1 MKSNKTYLYFAILA
15 ALLVAAYY
23 ITSEKGD
30 KTSSYE
36 LKEKKFFELD
46 SAKVD
51 KIEIKYKEGDLVLSK
66 SSGEWKAVSPYDYR
80 VVPSLVEKAISSL
93 KNFNLESIVSTNPSK
108 RETYGFN
115 DSNMAEISVY
125 EGGSLKGKFI
135 IGGSAAG
142 TSSHVKKID
151 SDNIYIADNLDRTDF
166 IKSSINEWRD
176 KNIVSISKMAV
187 NSVEFILPDETYI
200 AKKDTSGRFFIGTD
214 SAGKNFDG
222 ILNLLEKFATTN
234 FKDSLLS
241 EDTKFTDVINIDW
254 GNKTTFKFLKT
265 ETTPAKY
272 LLKVEGDKQLYE
284 LEEGYAK
291 NLLKSKKEI
300 LGQP

>member
-51 KIEIKYKEGDLVLSK
+51 KIEIKYTEGDLVLSK

-125 EGGSLKGKFI
+125 EGGALKGKFI

-142 TSSHVKKID
+142 TSSHVKKLIL
-151 SDNIYIADNLDRTDF
+151 I
-166 IKSSINEWRD
+166 
-176 KNIVSISKMAV
+176 IS
-187 NSVEFILPDETYI
+187 ILPIILTELI
-200 AKKDTSGRFFIGTD
+200 L
-214 SAGKNFDG
+214 
-222 ILNLLEKFATTN
+222 LNLRLTN
-234 FKDSLLS
+234 GEIKISSQYQKWPLILSNLFSRMKLTLQKKIPQEDSL
-241 EDTKFTDVINIDW
+241 
-254 GNKTTFKFLKT
+254 
-265 ETTPAKY
+265 
-272 LLKVEGDKQLYE
+272 
-284 LEEGYAK
+284 
-291 NLLKSKKEI
+291 
-300 LGQP
+300 

>member
-51 KIEIKYKEGDLVLSK
+51 KIEIKYTEGDLVLSK
-66 SSGEWKAVSPYDYR
+66 TSGEWKAVSPYDYR

-125 EGGSLKGKFI
+125 EGGALKGKFI

-166 IKSSINEWRD
+166 IKSSISEWRD
-176 KNIVSISKMAV
+176 KNIVSIPKLAV
-187 NSVEFILPDETYI
+187 NSVEFVFADETFI
-200 AKKDTSGRFFIGTD
+200 AKKDTSGRFFIGAD